1 MEEIWKDIKGFED
14 SYQINNNG
22 IIKSKISQKGEF
34 LHPFTNKTGYMIANL
49 WRVNEK
55 RTPMLISRLVAIH
68 FIPNPDNKPC
78 VNHKDGNKQNNNANN
93 LEWVTYHENTL
104 HAHRILK
111 IAQKR
116 GHCSEER
123 KMKIGLGN
131 TKFNKEI
138 RDSIISDYNN
148 GVVMSLLK
156 TKYNMSYSSV
166 YRIIKL
172 KPPKSLN
179 YENIKI

>member
-1 MEEIWKDIKGFED
+1 MEEIWKDIIGFEN

-68 FIPNPDNKPC
+68 FIPNPENKPC
-78 VNHKDGNKQNNNANN
+78 INHKDGNKQNNNVNN
-93 LEWVTYHENTL
+93 LEWVTHHENTL

-116 GHCSEER
+116 SPCSDER
-123 KMKIGLGN
+123 KRKIGLAN
-131 TKFNKEI
+131 TKINNDMKEVINKEFL
-138 RDSIISDYNN
+138 N
-148 GVVMSLLK
+148 GCSKNELSKKYKVSLTTIYRALK
-156 TKYNMSYSSV
+156 A
-166 YRIIKL
+166 RL
-172 KPPKSLN
+172 
-179 YENIKI
+179 